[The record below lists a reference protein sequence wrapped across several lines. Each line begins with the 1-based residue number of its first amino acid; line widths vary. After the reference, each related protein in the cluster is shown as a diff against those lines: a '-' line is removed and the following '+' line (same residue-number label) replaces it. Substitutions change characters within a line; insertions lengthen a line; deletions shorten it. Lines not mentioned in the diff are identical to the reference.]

1 MNAMELNIQIDQRT
15 NEAAALVKLWKSLL
29 PVECSEFQFHIWLDR
44 HNFANVVRGI
54 RETAKKFQKLSGA
67 MDLEYCVRF
76 ASKCMNSHRAAS
88 TIG

>member
-1 MNAMELNIQIDQRT
+1 VNATELNAQIDQR
-15 NEAAALVKLWKSLL
+15 NAEATALVKLWKSLL

-54 RETAKKFQKLSGA
+54 RETAKKFQKLNGQ

-76 ASKCMNSHRAAS
+76 ASKCMNSHR
-88 TIG
+88 TIYTEG